1 VKGRPYGSSNNQVT
15 QTRGRKIPACGR
27 PPISLTVN
35 LSRVVV
41 SDFFEIGSQSIRRAR
56 FGGLFRF

>member
-1 VKGRPYGSSNNQVT
+1 M
-15 QTRGRKIPACGR
+15 
-27 PPISLTVN
+27 SLTVN